1 LKNYHKIKKQ
11 LSLSILKKYLIA
23 GGLVAVIYYLI
34 LKLLVNLNVIY
45 SISIFVAYF
54 STAVLRFFM
63 HFLWVYSEKT
73 PKLNSSSKRYIFLL
87 LTSYIFNNIFVHFF
101 LILGLPKTI
110 VIISSTIFVSIYGI
124 ILSTL
129 WVFVSK
135 K

>member
-1 LKNYHKIKKQ
+1 MKNYHNLKKQ
-11 LSLSILKKYLIA
+11 LSLSILIKYVIA
-23 GGLVAVIYYLI
+23 GGLVAVIYFLI
-34 LKLLVNLNVIY
+34 LKLLVNLNVNY

-73 PKLNSSSKRYIFLL
+73 PEFNSSSKRYIFLL
-87 LTSYIFNNIFVHFF
+87 LTSYIFNNIFVQF
-101 LILGLPKTI
+101 LLFLGLPKTI
-110 VIISSTIFVSIYGI
+110 VIIMSTVFVSIYGI

-129 WVFVSK
+129 WVFISK